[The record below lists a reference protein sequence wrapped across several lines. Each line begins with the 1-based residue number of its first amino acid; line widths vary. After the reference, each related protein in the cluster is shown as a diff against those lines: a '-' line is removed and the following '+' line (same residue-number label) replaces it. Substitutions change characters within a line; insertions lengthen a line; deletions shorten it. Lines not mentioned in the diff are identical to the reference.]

1 MFDSL
6 SSLPFFDIRTHAVI
20 LFNFQ
25 VFVGF
30 DIRQTYTKFTVL
42 SLNKVHA
49 KGLRH
54 T

>member
-20 LFNFQ
+20 LFSFQ
-25 VFVGF
+25 VYVGF
-30 DIRQTYTKFTVL
+30 DIRQTYTKYTIM
-42 SLNKVHA
+42 SLNKGYA
-49 KGLRH
+49 TSLRH